1 MTSPEFSITREKHL
15 DHMVRV
21 VPFIVTAYAIQCYF
35 ILQLDSQEFG
45 INGLFVLA
53 GMLIA
58 MISSFITYDLT
69 HTVKF
74 QENSLTI
81 AVGWMGY
88 KKEIFYQELLEVEV
102 SDPGQSFST
111 LQLKTKA
118 GKKYGFYFIDDADKI
133 KKWLEQ
139 KRTPEM
145 QAAA

>member
-1 MTSPEFSITREKHL
+1 MTSLEFSITREKHL

-45 INGLFVLA
+45 VNGLFVLA

-58 MISSFITYDLT
+58 MISSFIIYDLT
-69 HTVKF
+69 HAVKF
-74 QENSLTI
+74 QENSITI
-81 AVGWMGY
+81 SVEWLGY
-88 KKEIFYQELLEVEV
+88 KKDIFYHELIEIEV

-111 LQLKTKA
+111 LKLKTKA
-118 GKKYGFYFIDDADKI
+118 GKKYGFFFIDDADKI
-133 KKWLEQ
+133 KIWLEQ

-145 QAAA
+145 QVAA